1 MGRTHSAAR
10 KAARLLRARW
20 LVLGAIVAACTN
32 DPDIVAHTVTDVA
45 LHDAGAALGD
55 ASAARDL
62 DAGDASALGATDAA
76 TLPVLSSAPDAGCDY
91 ADALKNAG
99 LSDELFSIALSCKV
113 PLWWFTQGVSGIDQT
128 EILRILLGQT
138 TVPKSEGRTPDACDL
153 FFGIFYYD
161 DPNNAAN
168 VILCPVVCEALKQ
181 RVLMGS
187 SLIEC
192 KPGAAPDAG

>member
-10 KAARLLRARW
+10 KAARLVHARR
-20 LVLGAIVAACTN
+20 LVLGAMLAACTN
-32 DPDIVAHTVTDVA
+32 DPDIVAHTATDVA
-45 LHDAGAALGD
+45 LRDAARGDGSAALDLDGGD
-55 ASAARDL
+55 AAPGS
-62 DAGDASALGATDAA
+62 TDAA
-76 TLPVLSSAPDAGCDY
+76 TPPVLSSAPDAGCDY

-138 TVPKSEGRTPDACDL
+138 MIPKSEGRTPDACDL
-153 FFGIFYYD
+153 FFGVFYYD

-192 KPGAAPDAG
+192 KPGAPPDAG